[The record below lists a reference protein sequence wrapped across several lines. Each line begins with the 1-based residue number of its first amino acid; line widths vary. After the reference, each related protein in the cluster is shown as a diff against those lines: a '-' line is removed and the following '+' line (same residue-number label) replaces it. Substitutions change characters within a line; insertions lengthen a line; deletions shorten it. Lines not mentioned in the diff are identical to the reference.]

1 MTPAPQ
7 ASPPPP
13 PRPFRFDRGRAAA
26 ELIDPDGDLWPVN
39 AYSDADELNLLA
51 EAAQG
56 AGVLAAERPQARLYV
71 YPMSLVEPEPIL
83 AVNLGSGPTLLGHAV
98 QLRQAEAAGPVEY
111 TLRFLTDLCAG
122 ANLLA
127 ASCHAGSASQPR
139 PPRGH
144 GEGGSR

>member
-13 PRPFRFDRGRAAA
+13 PLPFRFDRGRAAA

-51 EAAQG
+51 A
-56 AGVLAAERPQARLYV
+56 VERPQARLYV

-127 ASCHAGSASQPR
+127 SCHADSASQPR